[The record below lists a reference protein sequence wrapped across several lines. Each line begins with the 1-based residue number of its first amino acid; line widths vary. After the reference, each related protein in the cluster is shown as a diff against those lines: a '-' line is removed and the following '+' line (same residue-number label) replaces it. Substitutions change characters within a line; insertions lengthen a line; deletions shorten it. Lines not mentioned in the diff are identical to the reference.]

1 MHSVMEHSCTT
12 FLLHATEAP
21 IDRLW
26 SYCMP
31 RKLQLTVFGGLGEK
45 ETLQMRPRYHI
56 IAALILVS
64 VTVGI
69 VLHVVLLKPKTAD
82 IQALYQGTEACAH
95 IVTLTNFGPRVAGG
109 PAEKAAA
116 DYIAGQMGSYGLIV
130 EIQEFPIT
138 YFEDL
143 GSTLEVIGGAVLS
156 PNTLHFSPS
165 GDFTTEIVEC
175 GLGFPVDFTLD
186 VAGKIALIRRGELFL
201 WQKTQN
207 AAAAGALATV
217 IYNSAPGNFLATL
230 TFATDIPAVSVSL
243 EDGTLLLDLLAA
255 APVTVHLTVDTVAS
269 ESTSNN
275 VIGTL
280 EGTDPKQGI
289 VYLGAHYDSVSAGP
303 GANDDAS
310 GVGAM
315 LEAARVLSTKIHRTK
330 ATLKFIA
337 FGAEETGLD
346 GSEYY
351 VTKQADEVGNKG
363 LGMINL
369 DMIAVGETLLIG
381 NIGSAES
388 SRVDYARDKAAA
400 MGIAWQPFTTEAWS
414 DHAPFETVGVPAVFL
429 HQSPDPWI
437 HTAEDT
443 LDKID
448 VATLEMNGELA
459 TAMMYDW
466 ARAPLGN

>member
-1 MHSVMEHSCTT
+1 
-12 FLLHATEAP
+12 
-21 IDRLW
+21 
-26 SYCMP
+26 
-31 RKLQLTVFGGLGEK
+31 LTVFGGLGEK
-45 ETLQMRPRYHI
+45 EALQMRSRYQV
-56 IAALILVS
+56 IAVLISVS
-64 VTVGI
+64 VTVAI
-69 VLHVVLLKPKTAD
+69 VLYAVLARLKAAD
-82 IQALYQGTEACAH
+82 IQALYQGTEAYAH
-95 IVTLTNFGPRVAGG
+95 IAALINFGPRVAGG

-116 DYIAGQMGSYGLIV
+116 DYIAGQMESYGLDV
-130 EIQEFPIT
+130 ELQEFPVT

-143 GSTLEVIGGAVLS
+143 GSTLEVVGGAVLS

-165 GDFTTEIVEC
+165 GEFTTEIVEC
-175 GLGFPVDFTLD
+175 GLGYPTDFSADT
-186 VAGKIALIRRGELFL
+186 AGNIALMRRGALFL

-207 AAAAGALATV
+207 AAAAGAAATI
-217 IYNSAPGNFLATL
+217 IYNSEPGNFLATL
-230 TFATDIPAVSVSL
+230 TFTTDIPAVSISL
-243 EDGTLLLDLLAA
+243 EDGTLLLDLLVAT
-255 APVTVHLTVDTVAS
+255 PVTVHLTVETMAS
-269 ESTSNN
+269 ESTSQN

-280 EGTDPKQGI
+280 EGTDPEQGI

-315 LEAARVLSTKIHRTK
+315 LEAARVLSTSGHRTK

-351 VTKQADEVGNKG
+351 VIEHEDEVTNKG

-369 DMIAVGETLLIG
+369 DMIAIGETLLIG
-381 NIGSAES
+381 NIGSAGS
-388 SRVDYARDKAAA
+388 ALVDYTRDKAAA
-400 MGIAWQPFTTEAWS
+400 MAIAWQPFTAEARG

-429 HQSPDPWI
+429 HQSPDPWM

-448 VATLEMNGELA
+448 VATLEMNGELTTA
-459 TAMMYDW
+459 TMYDW
-466 ARAPLGN
+466 ARPPLSN

>member
-1 MHSVMEHSCTT
+1 MRS
-12 FLLHATEAP
+12 
-21 IDRLW
+21 R
-26 SYCMP
+26 Y
-31 RKLQLTVFGGLGEK
+31 
-45 ETLQMRPRYHI
+45 QM
-56 IAALILVS
+56 IAVLILVS
-64 VTVGI
+64 VTVAI
-69 VLHVVLLKPKTAD
+69 VLYAVLARPKAVD
-82 IQALYQGTEACAH
+82 IQALYQGTEAYAH
-95 IVTLTNFGPRVAGG
+95 IAALTNFGPRVAGG

-116 DYIAGQMGSYGLIV
+116 DYIAGQMESYGLDV
-130 EIQEFPIT
+130 ELQEFPVT

-143 GSTLEVIGGAVLS
+143 GSTLEVVGGAVLS

-165 GDFTTEIVEC
+165 GEFTTEIVEC
-175 GLGFPVDFTLD
+175 GLGYPTDFSADT
-186 VAGKIALIRRGELFL
+186 AGNIALMHRGELFL

-207 AAAAGALATV
+207 AAAAGAVATI
-217 IYNSAPGNFLATL
+217 IYNSEPGNFLATL
-230 TFATDIPAVSVSL
+230 TFTTDIPAVSISL

-255 APVTVHLTVDTVAS
+255 APVTVHLTVETVAS
-269 ESTSNN
+269 ESTSRN

-280 EGTDPKQGI
+280 EGTDPEQGI

-315 LEAARVLSTKIHRTK
+315 LEATRVLSPRGHRAK

-351 VTKQADEVGNKG
+351 VTEHEDEVTNKG

-369 DMIAVGETLLIG
+369 DMIAVGDTPLIG
-381 NIGSAES
+381 NIGSAGS
-388 SRVDYARDKAAA
+388 ALVDYTRDKAAA
-400 MGIAWQPFTTEAWS
+400 MEIAWQPFTAETRS

-429 HQSPDPWI
+429 HQSPDPWM

-448 VATLEMNGELA
+448 IATLEMNGELA
-459 TAMMYDW
+459 TATMYDW